1 MQDLTWYAR
10 LLWRRWMRL
19 PLRTR
24 ALLPALLLSSIG
36 VSVNLAHPELDPR
49 VNAIFLVLYLLGG
62 GTDLASNR
70 KTRMDKQ

>member
-1 MQDLTWYAR
+1 MANLTRQAR
-10 LLWRRWMRL
+10 AMWRRWMKI
-19 PLRTR
+19 PLGAR
-24 ALLPALLLSSIG
+24 AFLAALFLSSIG